1 MKIKTSHW
9 LITIVFAIAVYLVI
23 LLFSDLPTII
33 ENFVNIKIE
42 FALFGFTAA
51 YISLLITGFRWHL
64 MIRGLG
70 KTLGFKSTFLV
81 YLCGNAFAIS
91 PGRLGEV
98 LRSFYLKRLHGI
110 PASET
115 APTIIVERFFDVLA
129 ILIIALTCGLI
140 IGTQQEIIFIGFAV
154 IGIFLGLIYKKNYLK
169 KILVKTQKLPF
180 AKKISLTLLDSLDIM
195 YILLKPRIFV
205 KLFTLSV
212 ISWAVGSFVVYFSL
226 LAFGINLDI
235 FTSSFIHVVSTIV
248 GSATFLPGGIGATEG
263 GLLGL
268 FHLQGISYND
278 AIGPMLLIRLIILW
292 SITIFGLIINVIVES
307 TVLKKKDKP
316 S

>member
-9 LITIVFAIAVYLVI
+9 LISIVFAIAVYLVI

-33 ENFVNIKIE
+33 ENFTNIKTE
-42 FALFGFTAA
+42 FVLFGFTVA
-51 YISLLITGFRWHL
+51 YISLLITGFRWYL

-70 KTLGFKSTFLV
+70 KSLSFKSTFLV

-129 ILIIALTCGLI
+129 ILVIALTCGLI
-140 IGTQQEIIFIGFAV
+140 IGTQPEIIFFGFGIIGV
-154 IGIFLGLIYKKNYLK
+154 FLGLMYKKNYLK
-169 KILVKTQKLPF
+169 KILEKTQNLPF
-180 AKKISLTLLDSLDIM
+180 GKKISFALLDSLDTM
-195 YILLKPRIFV
+195 YVLLKPKIFI
-205 KLFTLSV
+205 KLFFLSV
-212 ISWAVGSFVVYFSL
+212 ISWIVGSFVVYFSL
-226 LAFGINLDI
+226 LAFGINLDV
-235 FTSSFIHVVSTIV
+235 FNSTFIHVVSTIV

-278 AIGPMLLIRLIILW
+278 AIGPMLLIRIIILW
-292 SITIFGLIINVIVES
+292 SITIFGLIINGIAES
-307 TVLKKKDKP
+307 TILKKDKT

>member
-9 LITIVFAIAVYLVI
+9 LISIVLAIGVYLII

-33 ENFVNIKIE
+33 ENFSNLKSE
-42 FALFGFTAA
+42 FVILGFSVA
-51 YISLLITGFRWHL
+51 YVSLLITGFRWHL

-70 KTLGFKSTFLV
+70 KNLKFKSTFLV

-129 ILIIALTCGLI
+129 ILVIALTCGLI
-140 IGTQQEIIFIGFAV
+140 IGTQQEIIFLGFII
-154 IGIFLGLIYKKNYLK
+154 IGIFLGLMYKKDYLK
-169 KILVKTQKLPF
+169 KILEKTQKLPF
-180 AKKISLTLLDSLDIM
+180 GKKISLTLLDSLDTM
-195 YILLKPRIFV
+195 YILLKPKIFI
-205 KLFTLSV
+205 KLFSLSV
-212 ISWAVGSFVVYFSL
+212 ISWVVGSFVVYFSL
-226 LAFGINLDI
+226 LAFDITLDI
-235 FTSSFIHVVSTIV
+235 FNSTFIHVVSTIV

-278 AIGPMLLIRLIILW
+278 AIGPMLLIRIIILW
-292 SITIFGLIINVIVES
+292 SITIFGLIINTIAES
-307 TVLKKKDKP
+307 TILKKNK
-316 S
+316 

>member
-129 ILIIALTCGLI
+129 IL
-140 IGTQQEIIFIGFAV
+140 IFIGFAV